1 MVIKRKDFM
10 PVRNEKFLL
19 STRGFTD
26 IVDITSKVSD
36 IVRLGG
42 EKNAIVHIYSPGST
56 VSVTTLEYEPGLV
69 KDFPEALEN
78 IAPINKVYE
87 HDKQWHDGNGHA
99 HIRAAMIGNSITIP
113 LAAGQLELGNW
124 QQIVLVDFDNKPR
137 TRSVI
142 VQILS

>member
-26 IVDITSKVSD
+26 IIDITSKVSD

>member
-1 MVIKRKDFM
+1 M

-19 STRGFTD
+19 SPRGFTD

>member
-1 MVIKRKDFM
+1 M

-26 IVDITSKVSD
+26 IIDITSKVSD

>member
-1 MVIKRKDFM
+1 M

-36 IVRLGG
+36 IVRFGG

>member
-1 MVIKRKDFM
+1 M

-26 IVDITSKVSD
+26 IIDITSKVSD

-99 HIRAAMIGNSITIP
+99 HVRAAMIGNSITIP

>member
-1 MVIKRKDFM
+1 M

-26 IVDITSKVSD
+26 IIDITSKVSD

-87 HDKQWHDGNGHA
+87 HDKQWHDGNGYA

>member
-1 MVIKRKDFM
+1 M

>member
-1 MVIKRKDFM
+1 MS
-10 PVRNEKFLL
+10 VRNEKFLL

>member
-1 MVIKRKDFM
+1 M

-99 HIRAAMIGNSITIP
+99 HVRAAMIGNSITIP

>member
-1 MVIKRKDFM
+1 M

-19 STRGFTD
+19 STRGYTD
-26 IVDITSKVSD
+26 IIDITSKVSD